1 MPQLDVG
8 REFLFSPLDFDN
20 VRRILY
26 GKTGIQLANSKDSMV
41 YSRLARRLR
50 VLKISSVTEYLKY
63 LAANRQE
70 EQSFINALT
79 TNLTSF
85 FLEKHHFPEL
95 SDYLKKHPGKK
106 RIWCAASSTGE
117 EPYSIAITVAETFGG
132 FTTPV
137 EIIASDIDSAV
148 LDKAR
153 AGIYNQSNVT
163 DLSQEQLKEFFH
175 RGFGSNQGKI
185 RVVPELRKMV
195 DFRKN
200 NLTHSKWD
208 IKPPIDIIFCRNV
221 MIYFDKN
228 TQVKILSQMVELM
241 PADGLYFAGH
251 SESFSN
257 AGHLVA
263 PLGKTLYRPVKGKP

>member
-1 MPQLDVG
+1 MPQLDAG

-50 VLKISSVTEYLKY
+50 VLKIGSVTEYLQY
-63 LAANRQE
+63 LEANRPE

-85 FLEKHHFPEL
+85 FREKHHFPALRE
-95 SDYLKKHPGKK
+95 YLEKHPGKK

-117 EPYSIAITVAETFGG
+117 EPYSIAMTVAETFGS
-132 FTTPV
+132 FSTPV
-137 EIIASDIDSAV
+137 EIIATDIDSTV

-153 AGIYNQSNVT
+153 AGIYSLNDVNE
-163 DLSQEQLKEFFH
+163 LSQEQLKEFFH
-175 RGFGSNQGKI
+175 RGKGSNQGKVS
-185 RVVPELRKMV
+185 VVPELRKMV
-195 DFRKN
+195 DFSQN
-200 NLTHSKWD
+200 NLAHSKWD

-221 MIYFDKN
+221 MIYFDKK

-241 PADGLYFAGH
+241 PEDGLYFAGH